1 MWTSRGEVVYLGRIQ
16 TPAVVSVRRTPCASA
31 LEPPDPYP
39 TNSMPTWLKK
49 ILSSSLGKKY
59 LTAVTGLLL
68 VLFLVAHL
76 AGNLSIYGGK
86 EAFNSYAHLL
96 ESNPL
101 LPLAEAGL
109 VVLFLAHIGL
119 AVRVTLENRCARKS
133 RYAVPGDK
141 GKKTTASATMIW
153 TGLIVLGFLLLHIW
167 NFRIGKLSDPTYR
180 AVHDGDGKPYD
191 LYALVRGEL
200 HAGWTPWAYAV
211 GMGALG
217 FHLWH
222 ALRSVFQTL
231 GASHPYLDEKWE
243 KLRWL
248 AVVLALGFMSFPLY
262 FLFYT

>member
-1 MWTSRGEVVYLGRIQ
+1 MWTSRTGLVYLGSMR
-16 TPAVVSVRRTPCASA
+16 TPALPAARRPQPGEAVT
-31 LEPPDPYP
+31 PPDPYP
-39 TNSMPTWLKK
+39 KHSMPTWLQK

-59 LTAVTGLLL
+59 LTAITGLFL

-133 RYAVPGDK
+133 RYVAQSDK
-141 GKKTTASATMIW
+141 GKKTVASSTMIW
-153 TGLIVLGFLLLHIW
+153 TGLVVLGFLLLHIW
-167 NFRIGKLSDPTYR
+167 NFRIGKLDDPSY
-180 AVHDGDGKPYD
+180 AASHDGRVPYD
-191 LYALVRGEL
+191 LYALVRAEL
-200 HAGWTPWAYAV
+200 HQGWIPWAYVV

-231 GASHPYLDEKWE
+231 GASHPQLDEAWE

-262 FLFYT
+262 FLFFT